1 MVTKKLQ
8 DSIEDTMTT
17 SETYT
22 SQQDVHPTINK
33 KKFFSRKQKTIIG
46 ILIGIILF
54 LGAFYYKAHY
64 SKASIEKRAQ
74 AETIRLVKEVRKI
87 MVLPETDI
95 PAVFD
100 IQDPVLLT
108 SQQAFFAGA
117 EKGDKLLVYPQLGKA
132 IVYSPKRK
140 MIVNVGPV
148 TFDQSKPAAT
158 NTSLQ
163 QAPSTSTTIIQ
174 Q

>member
-1 MVTKKLQ
+1 MVKKMNEFMN
-8 DSIEDTMTT
+8 DEESIETVEKMVST
-17 SETYT
+17 SP
-22 SQQDVHPTINK
+22 SHSLK
-33 KKFFSRKQKTIIG
+33 KKMGFSRKQKTIVA
-46 ILIGIILF
+46 ILGIIIIALAG
-54 LGAFYYKAHY
+54 LYYRTNFSKKAT
-64 SKASIEKRAQ
+64 EKRAQ
-74 AETIRLVKEVRKI
+74 AETVRLVKEVRKI
-87 MVLPETDI
+87 IILPETDV

-148 TFDQSKPAAT
+148 TFDQTKSNSGVGA
-158 NTSLQ
+158 LQ
-163 QAPSTSTTIIQ
+163 QNSNTFPQ
-174 Q
+174 

>member
-1 MVTKKLQ
+1 MKKNIN
-8 DSIEDTMTT
+8 SEVESFEDRVETAQVV
-17 SETYT
+17 SE
-22 SQQDVHPTINK
+22 SVK
-33 KKFFSRKQKTIIG
+33 KSALPKKRLKFLIVLVLLA
-46 ILIGIILF
+46 LIGGGTYAYF
-54 LGAFYYKAHY
+54 KYR
-64 SKASIEKRAQ
+64 SKASVEKRAQ
-74 AETIRLVKEVRKI
+74 AETVRLVKEVRKVMI
-87 MVLPETDI
+87 LPETDV

-148 TFDQSKPAAT
+148 TFDQAKQVQSGASVP
-158 NTSLQ
+158 TSMV
-163 QAPSTSTTIIQ
+163 PSALKQ
-174 Q
+174 

>member
-1 MVTKKLQ
+1 MKKNMNSETESFQGVHEIVNNVSEFPKKLVP
-8 DSIEDTMTT
+8 SKRRFKIVITLILLALI
-17 SETYT
+17 SG
-22 SQQDVHPTINK
+22 
-33 KKFFSRKQKTIIG
+33 G
-46 ILIGIILF
+46 IYGYF
-54 LGAFYYKAHY
+54 KYN
-64 SKASIEKRAQ
+64 SKASSEKRAQ

-87 MVLPETDI
+87 MILPETDV

-148 TFDQSKPAAT
+148 TFDQTKPAT
-158 NTSLQ
+158 TSTSLQ
-163 QAPSTSTTIIQ
+163 QPAPIAPVVEQ
-174 Q
+174 

>member
-1 MVTKKLQ
+1 MN
-8 DSIEDTMTT
+8 DEESIETVEKMVST
-17 SETYT
+17 SP
-22 SQQDVHPTINK
+22 SHSLK
-33 KKFFSRKQKTIIG
+33 KKMGFSRKQKTIVA
-46 ILIGIILF
+46 ILGIIIIALAG
-54 LGAFYYKAHY
+54 LYYRTNFSKKAT
-64 SKASIEKRAQ
+64 EKRAQ
-74 AETIRLVKEVRKI
+74 AETVRLVKEVRKI
-87 MVLPETDI
+87 IILPETDV

-148 TFDQSKPAAT
+148 TFDQTKSNSGVGA
-158 NTSLQ
+158 LQ
-163 QAPSTSTTIIQ
+163 QNSNTFPQ
-174 Q
+174 

>member
-22 SQQDVHPTINK
+22 SQQNVHPTINK

-46 ILIGIILF
+46 ILIAIIIF

-64 SKASIEKRAQ
+64 SKVSIEKRAQ

-87 MVLPETDI
+87 IILPETDI
-95 PAVFD
+95 PAIFD

-108 SQQAFFAGA
+108 NQQAFFAGSQ
-117 EKGDKLLVYPQLGKA
+117 KGDKLLVYPQLGKA
-132 IVYSPKRK
+132 IVYSPDRK

-148 TFDQSKPAAT
+148 TFDQTKPATDTGILKQGTTPA
-158 NTSLQ
+158 Q
-163 QAPSTSTTIIQ
+163 Q
-174 Q
+174 